1 MPGAPLVGNDTCSR
15 PDQLGKFG
23 AFSQRDL
30 DESPCLADTY
40 ALLGGKIKMQKIRKG
55 DLVQVVSGAGAA
67 KATQGRVI
75 AVDVARG
82 RVRVE
87 GVRLQKRHLRPGRSG
102 AREGGIVE
110 SEGYVDASNV
120 MLVHPTD
127 NKPSR
132 VRVEERDGERVRVFA
147 RGGELVPDPAGI

>member
-1 MPGAPLVGNDTCSR
+1 
-15 PDQLGKFG
+15 
-23 AFSQRDL
+23 
-30 DESPCLADTY
+30 
-40 ALLGGKIKMQKIRKG
+40 MQKIRKG
-55 DLVQVVSGAGAA
+55 DLVQVVSGAGSA
-67 KATQGRVI
+67 KPIQGRVI
-75 AVDVARG
+75 AVDVEKG

-120 MLVHPTD
+120 MLVHPDD

-132 VRVEERDGERVRVFA
+132 IRVEERDGERIRVFV
-147 RGGELVPDPAGI
+147 RGGEPVPDPSDA

>member
-1 MPGAPLVGNDTCSR
+1 
-15 PDQLGKFG
+15 
-23 AFSQRDL
+23 
-30 DESPCLADTY
+30 
-40 ALLGGKIKMQKIRKG
+40 MQKIRRG

-75 AVDVARG
+75 AVDADNG

-87 GVRLQKRHLRPGRSG
+87 GVRLQKRHLRPGRTG

-110 SEGYVDASNV
+110 TEGYVDASNV
-120 MLVHPTD
+120 MLVHPED

-132 VRVEERDGERVRVFA
+132 VRIEEREGQRVRVFT
-147 RGGELVPDPAGI
+147 RGGDVVPDSPDN